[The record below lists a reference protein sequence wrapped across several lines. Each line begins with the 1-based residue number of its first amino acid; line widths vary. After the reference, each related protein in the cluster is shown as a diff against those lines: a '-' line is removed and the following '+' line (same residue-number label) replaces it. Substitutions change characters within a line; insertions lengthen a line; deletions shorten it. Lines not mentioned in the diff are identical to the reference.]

1 MPTIRRLTLLM
12 ESYSTDDISCPDG
25 KLHQEQGDKA
35 CLPAHDA
42 YHSLKDYVHAELAG
56 EDVIQQDHGVYDQ
69 ITYGKQYVRIHLNCI
84 CHMSM
89 NPQYARSACAT
100 SGARDM
106 IEHLGG
112 THTDVRM
119 SLHGAP

>member
-1 MPTIRRLTLLM
+1 MD
-12 ESYSTDDISCPDG
+12 SHSADDISYPDG

-56 EDVIQQDHGVYDQ
+56 EDVIHQDHGVYDQ
-69 ITYGKQYVRIHLNCI
+69 ITYGKKYVRIHLNCI

-89 NPQYARSACAT
+89 NP
-100 SGARDM
+100 
-106 IEHLGG
+106 
-112 THTDVRM
+112 
-119 SLHGAP
+119 

>member
-1 MPTIRRLTLLM
+1 MPTIRILTLLM
-12 ESYSTDDISCPDG
+12 DSNSADDVSYPDG
-25 KLHQEQGDKA
+25 KLHQEQGDEA
-35 CLPAHDA
+35 CLPPHDA

-89 NPQYARSACAT
+89 NPQYARSACAA

-119 SLHGAP
+119 SLHAAP